1 MTDQIVFQLTGNVF
15 VRQSRFYQ
23 TNSGAVIIDGKAL
36 VIDPGVFPTDLDAFN
51 ALLQPNTVA
60 AGLITHAHWDHILW
74 APSLGN
80 APRYCSIGTDYQM
93 TIDEPSLRAALDQV
107 EAESGGQYGYW
118 ERSRFFDRS
127 ALTPGVYDLDGFHFE
142 VVELP
147 GHCPDQTGFVFVNE
161 GVAFVGDV
169 LSDVEV
175 PTVPNRTAITDYLA
189 TFNKLEG
196 VITTVQWVVPG
207 HGMPASQT
215 EALGRINL
223 DRAYLTKLASHPGMQ
238 NLASNGWI
246 ARAFLEEL
254 GEQRANS
261 SDAWGM
267 HVENL
272 VNIYGNQSL

>member
-1 MTDQIVFQLTGNVF
+1 MTDQTVFQLTANVL

-23 TNSGAVIIDGKAL
+23 TNSAAVIMDGKAL
-36 VIDPGVFPTDLDAFN
+36 VIDPGVFPTDLEAFS
-51 ALLQPNTVA
+51 ALLQPYQVA

-74 APSLGN
+74 GPSLGG

-93 TIDEPSLRAALDQV
+93 TVDEQALRSALDQV

-127 ALTPGVYDLDGFHFE
+127 ALTPGVYDLHGFHVE

-147 GHCPDQTGFVFVNE
+147 GHTPDQTGYVFANE

-175 PTVPNRTAITDYLA
+175 PTVPNRAAVTDYLA
-189 TFNKLEG
+189 ALNKLEG
-196 VITTVQWVVPG
+196 VINTVQWVVPG
-207 HGMPASQT
+207 HGTPASQS
-215 EALGRINL
+215 EAFGRIKL
-223 DRAYLTKLASHPGMQ
+223 DRDYLSKLAAHPGMQ
-238 NLASNGWI
+238 NLASDEWI

-261 SDAWGM
+261 SDGWGM
-267 HVENL
+267 HLENL
-272 VNIYGNQSL
+272 INIFGN